1 MIRLV
6 LRREDANAIEAAL
19 SSSGRTEHGCFCLL
33 RDGHGTTD
41 VRLVALEPMMP
52 PADAW
57 DDQGA
62 DRLRPSAQWI
72 SACVGRAVQERA
84 GLLFVHSHPD
94 VGHPVGLSA
103 TDRSATLSLAATIG
117 SILEGPFAAVAVH
130 PEGWAGALAVDGGLE
145 PIARIDAI
153 GRTLLSLSPE
163 PEAVPDPMGVD
174 ARQADALGR
183 AHGQLRQ
190 LSVAVIGAGGL
201 GSPVAEQLVRMG
213 VRQVIIVDHDRLET
227 PSNVRRV
234 FGSTLADLH
243 ATAPPPKVDVVGR
256 HLDMLMLGSRI
267 TRVDGDVR
275 DPSTL
280 PDLLDADVIIC
291 GTDTHGSRAALN
303 DVAAEFFLPLID
315 IGVRAAGVANGE
327 LGALVAEVRIV
338 TPATPCLWCRNAI
351 SGDVIRAEN
360 LPADQQRKLAAEG
373 YLPGAIGAPAPSVVA
388 LTVLGAGLAT
398 CALLALLSAEGE
410 VAPAGYLVDG
420 FLGESLEAGPTKPSA
435 GCRCRQRS
443 GRAGVDLRETIVER
457 DMEAPE
463 PDVRLRLARE
473 EAIKTSGD

>member
-6 LRREDANAIEAAL
+6 LRREDADAIEAAL
-19 SSSGRTEHGCFCLL
+19 DSSGSTEHGCFCLL
-33 RDGHGTTD
+33 RAGDGTAD

-62 DRLRPSAQWI
+62 DRLRPSARWI
-72 SACVGRAVQERA
+72 SACVSRAVTERA

-94 VGHPVGLSA
+94 VGHPIGLSW

-117 SILEGPFAAVAVH
+117 SVLEGPFAAVAVH
-130 PEGWAGALAVDGGLE
+130 PEGWAGSLVVDGGLE
-145 PIARIDAI
+145 PIARIHSI
-153 GRTLLSLSPE
+153 GRTLVSLSPV
-163 PEAVPDPMGVD
+163 PGAAPDPSGMD

-190 LSVAVIGAGGL
+190 LSVAVVGAGGL
-201 GSPVAEQLVRMG
+201 GSPIAEQLVRMG
-213 VRQVIIVDHDRLET
+213 VRQVILVDRDRLDT
-227 PSNVRRV
+227 PSNVRRI

-243 ATAPPPKVDVVGR
+243 AAAPPPKVDVVGR
-256 HLDMLMLGSRI
+256 HLDTLMLGSRI

-275 DPSTL
+275 DASTR
-280 PDLLDADVIIC
+280 PALLDADVIIC

-315 IGVRAAGVANGE
+315 VGVRAAAKASGE
-327 LGALVAEVRIV
+327 LAALVAEIRIV
-338 TPATPCLWCRNAI
+338 TPATPCLWCRKTI

-360 LPADQQRKLAAEG
+360 LPPDQQRTLAAEG
-373 YLPGAIGAPAPSVVA
+373 YLPGQTGAPAPSVVA

-398 CALLALLSAEGE
+398 CALLALLSAEAD
-410 VAPAGYLVDG
+410 VAPSGYWVDG
-420 FLGESLEAGPTKPSA
+420 FLGDSLDLGLQEPLP
-435 GCRCRQRS
+435 GCRCRQRL
-443 GRAGVDLRETIVER
+443 GLAGIDLKEPAAER

-463 PDVRLRLARE
+463 PR
-473 EAIKTSGD
+473 SGLPLDEGGSSRRAT